1 MSSIYLDFKKPIQT
15 QINFYKRYNIQIPF
29 MIWDKISLIRISIQV
44 YNKKED
50 VYKLLDALKKEYC

>member
-1 MSSIYLDFKKPIQT
+1 
-15 QINFYKRYNIQIPF
+15 
-29 MIWDKISLIRISIQV
+29 MIWNEISLIRISIQV